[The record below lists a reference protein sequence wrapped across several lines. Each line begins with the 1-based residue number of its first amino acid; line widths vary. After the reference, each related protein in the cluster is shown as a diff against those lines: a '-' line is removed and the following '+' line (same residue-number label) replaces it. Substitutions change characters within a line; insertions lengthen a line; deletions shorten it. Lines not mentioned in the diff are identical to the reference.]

1 MWRASIAGLC
11 PFHVWKEMTVDSCGC
26 LKKLPLYSNSV
37 KECTIVISSF
47 GELMVQW
54 DLAVNSRGKSLNGKT
69 KPLELLF
76 IHVSNLWLDWRLH
89 FASGSYFSWI
99 FLVNFI
105 CSFIHFFFKGIRR
118 VNIFGCVRSTS
129 NHEAEGVE
137 MKFNFGGEIVW
148 FKKFKWVDHHSL
160 AYLYEQECENM
171 QTVQLYVYNVI
182 ILRS

>member
-1 MWRASIAGLC
+1 MPKKIGNQLPTSLKISTSRDYWTKPTTKCNTCMHGSMNDGVNNGLHGSMSNGTYQSIASLC

-37 KECTIVISSF
+37 KECTIVITSF

-105 CSFIHFFFKGIRR
+105 CSFIHFF
-118 VNIFGCVRSTS
+118 
-129 NHEAEGVE
+129 
-137 MKFNFGGEIVW
+137 
-148 FKKFKWVDHHSL
+148 
-160 AYLYEQECENM
+160 
-171 QTVQLYVYNVI
+171 
-182 ILRS
+182 

>member
-105 CSFIHFFFKGIRR
+105 CSFIHFFLKESEGL
-118 VNIFGCVRSTS
+118 IFLVVLGRLLITRQKELRWSLIL
-129 NHEAEGVE
+129 VE
-137 MKFNFGGEIVW
+137 KLFDLKNLNE
-148 FKKFKWVDHHSL
+148 L
-160 AYLYEQECENM
+160 
-171 QTVQLYVYNVI
+171 TI
-182 ILRS
+182 IL